1 MRSRGP
7 SLQPDAS
14 RFVTPNEEE
23 RMIRTP
29 TLILIACLGLA
40 ACGSGGQQQ
49 TTNEPKIRVVSE
61 EQKQLH
67 QLDAFNLA
75 IGLKR
80 AIYDAGYT
88 CKRITDA
95 GYVGT
100 WNNLDMWMAH
110 CIYEKGTPRDWAVF
124 AGPDGSAQV
133 RDCADIKAGNPQ
145 LSADQVIPECVIRQ
159 RPKGSFTELK

>member
-1 MRSRGP
+1 MRRI
-7 SLQPDAS
+7 L
-14 RFVTPNEEE
+14 
-23 RMIRTP
+23 
-29 TLILIACLGLA
+29 TLVALA
-40 ACGSGGQQQ
+40 ALAGCNNSQPQQAQ
-49 TTNEPKIRVVSE
+49 EPTIRVRSE

-67 QLDAFNLA
+67 QLDAVNLA

-100 WNNLDMWMAH
+100 YKNLEMWVAH
-110 CIYEKGTPRDWAVF
+110 CVYDKGAPTDWAIF

-133 RDCADIKAGNPQ
+133 RECKDVAASGLPACAIK
-145 LSADQVIPECVIRQ
+145 E
-159 RPKGSFTELK
+159 RPKGSFSVMS